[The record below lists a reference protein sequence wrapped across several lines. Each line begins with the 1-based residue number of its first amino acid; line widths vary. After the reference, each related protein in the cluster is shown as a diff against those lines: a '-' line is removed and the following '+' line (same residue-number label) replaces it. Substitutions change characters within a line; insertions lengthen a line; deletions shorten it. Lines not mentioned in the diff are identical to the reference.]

1 MAANARRGEISA
13 EFDGKP
19 YRLCLTLGA
28 LAELEN
34 AFGAGDLNALAERF
48 GTGRLSA
55 KDMMEIIAAGM
66 RGGGAEIEAAELGPD
81 AVRGRA
87 WRLCRC
93 RDAAARRH
101 FWNSLRKRRL
111 ERAKGLPLG

>member
-13 EFDGKP
+13 EFDGKL

-28 LAELEN
+28 LAELEH

-66 RGGGAEIEAAELGPD
+66 RGGGADIEAAELGRMQCEGGLGGY
-81 AVRGRA
+81 AKVVT
-87 WRLCRC
+87 RLLEATFGSTS
-93 RDAAARRH
+93 DAAA
-101 FWNSLRKRRL
+101 
-111 ERAKGLPLG
+111 

>member
-13 EFDGKP
+13 EFNGKP

-28 LAELEN
+28 LAELET

-66 RGGGAEIEAAELGPD
+66 RGGGAEIEAVELGRMQCEGGLGGFAGVVTRLLD
-81 AVRGRA
+81 ATFGSA
-87 WRLCRC
+87 SE
-93 RDAAARRH
+93 ARV
-101 FWNSLRKRRL
+101 
-111 ERAKGLPLG
+111 

>member
-1 MAANARRGEISA
+1 MAANARRGEVSA
-13 EFDGKP
+13 EFDGKS

-66 RGGGAEIEAAELGPD
+66 RGGGADVETTELGRMQCEGGLGGYANVVTRLLEATFGSAAE
-81 AVRGRA
+81 ASV
-87 WRLCRC
+87 
-93 RDAAARRH
+93 
-101 FWNSLRKRRL
+101 
-111 ERAKGLPLG
+111 

>member
-1 MAANARRGEISA
+1 MSANARRGEISA
-13 EFDGKP
+13 EIDGKP

-28 LAELEN
+28 LADLES

-66 RGGGAEIEAAELGPD
+66 RGGGAEIEAADVGRMQGEGGLGFY
-81 AVRGRA
+81 AQVVT
-87 WRLCRC
+87 RLL
-93 RDAAARRH
+93 AATFGMPQDTA
-101 FWNSLRKRRL
+101 
-111 ERAKGLPLG
+111 A

>member
-1 MAANARRGEISA
+1 MMAANARRGEISA
-13 EFDGKP
+13 EFDGRP

-28 LAELEN
+28 LAELEH

-66 RGGGAEIEAAELGPD
+66 RGGGADIEAAELGRMQCD
-81 AVRGRA
+81 GGLGGYAKVVTQLLEATFGS
-87 WRLCRC
+87 
-93 RDAAARRH
+93 AAETSA
-101 FWNSLRKRRL
+101 
-111 ERAKGLPLG
+111 

>member
-19 YRLCLTLGA
+19 FRLCLTLGA

-66 RGGGAEIEAAELGPD
+66 RGGGARSMRRSSGGCSVRADLAAMPRSSHGCSKRHL
-81 AVRGRA
+81 
-87 WRLCRC
+87 
-93 RDAAARRH
+93 AR
-101 FWNSLRKRRL
+101 LRKQ
-111 ERAKGLPLG
+111 PLDRVESLSLG

>member
-13 EFDGKP
+13 EFDGTP

-28 LAELEN
+28 LAELEH

-66 RGGGAEIEAAELGPD
+66 RGGGAEIEAAELGRMQCD
-81 AVRGRA
+81 GGLGGYARVVT
-87 WRLCRC
+87 RLLEATFGVTSE
-93 RDAAARRH
+93 AAA
-101 FWNSLRKRRL
+101 
-111 ERAKGLPLG
+111 

>member
-13 EFDGKP
+13 EFDGKA

-66 RGGGAEIEAAELGPD
+66 RGGGAEVEAAELGRMQCEGGLGGY
-81 AVRGRA
+81 ARVVA
-87 WRLCRC
+87 RLFEATFGSASE
-93 RDAAARRH
+93 AAT
-101 FWNSLRKRRL
+101 
-111 ERAKGLPLG
+111 

>member
-1 MAANARRGEISA
+1 MAANARRGEIGA
-13 EFDGKP
+13 EFDGQP

-48 GTGRLSA
+48 RTGCLSA

-66 RGGGAEIEAAELGPD
+66 RGGGAEIEAAELGRMQCEGGLGGY
-81 AVRGRA
+81 ARVVTQLLEATFGSTSEV
-87 WRLCRC
+87 
-93 RDAAARRH
+93 AA
-101 FWNSLRKRRL
+101 
-111 ERAKGLPLG
+111 

>member
-1 MAANARRGEISA
+1 MAANSRRGEINA

-19 YRLCLTLGA
+19 YRMCLTLGA

-66 RGGGAEIEAAELGPD
+66 RGGGSSIEAAELGRMQCEGGLGGYAKVVTRLLEATFGSASEA
-81 AVRGRA
+81 AV
-87 WRLCRC
+87 
-93 RDAAARRH
+93 
-101 FWNSLRKRRL
+101 
-111 ERAKGLPLG
+111 